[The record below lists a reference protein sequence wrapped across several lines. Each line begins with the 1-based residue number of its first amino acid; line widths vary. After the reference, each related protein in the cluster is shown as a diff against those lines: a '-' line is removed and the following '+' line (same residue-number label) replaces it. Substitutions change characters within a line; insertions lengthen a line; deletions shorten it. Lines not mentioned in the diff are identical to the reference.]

1 MRRQNPY
8 REYRLKSY
16 LNMKHY
22 IIINGKQGQTHPHTW
37 EFVSTIIVAGD
48 DFVEFHTFENLIEQF
63 MEKYQNKILNTM
75 EPFDVIVP
83 TIENVTDQFNNE
95 LQKLLRE
102 NGGELVSLEGSE
114 TPTRSYIVSH
124 RNEPEFL
131 DQIGR
136 IKAEQISGMIDYV
149 VEQIV
154 SDEGEKQE
162 RHGILERIQRK

>member
-1 MRRQNPY
+1 MRKENLY

-16 LNMKHY
+16 LNMNHY

-48 DFVEFHTFENLIEQF
+48 DFVEFRTFENLIEQF
-63 MEKYQNKILNTM
+63 LEKYQNQILNTI

-83 TIENVTDQFNNE
+83 TIENVTDHFNDE
-95 LQKLLRE
+95 LQSLLRE

-131 DQIGR
+131 DQIGK
-136 IKAEQISGMIDYV
+136 IKTEQISGMINYV
-149 VEQIV
+149 VDQLI
-154 SDEGEKQE
+154 SGEHE
-162 RHGILERIQRK
+162 IE

>member
-1 MRRQNPY
+1 MRKQNSY

-16 LNMKHY
+16 LNMNHY

-48 DFVEFHTFENLIEQF
+48 DFVEFRTFENLIEEF
-63 MEKYQNKILNTM
+63 MEKYQNQILNAI

-83 TIENVTDQFNNE
+83 TIENVTDQFN
-95 LQKLLRE
+95 

-131 DQIGR
+131 ERIGK
-136 IKAEQISGMIDYV
+136 IKAEQVSGMIDYV

-154 SDEGEKQE
+154 SAEK
-162 RHGILERIQRK
+162 RKH